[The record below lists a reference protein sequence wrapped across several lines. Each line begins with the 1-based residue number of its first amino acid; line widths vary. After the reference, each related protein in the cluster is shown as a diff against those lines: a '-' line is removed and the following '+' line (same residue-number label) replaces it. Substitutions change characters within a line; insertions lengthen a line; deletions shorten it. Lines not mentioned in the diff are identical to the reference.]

1 MTYHAPQ
8 AGSTGDSRMEDD
20 APRARA
26 CARELPPIVRA
37 ARDELFAD
45 ADRHGPRAIALAMRG
60 VPALALVPLAL
71 WLAAARPLRSWA
83 IDAFP
88 GSVADVV
95 LVAPALVAFVV
106 LAAALAPLARARVE
120 PLVVSG
126 LGLLALGTWL
136 VDQGD
141 LVVGA
146 VPATYGAALL
156 GVASARAVRRA
167 VWALPLVLAAGL
179 SDAHSV
185 AAGVTGRLLDD
196 GGAAAVAGAERVAP
210 MLSVTPDVVQRVDL
224 LVLHVPAATGTWML
238 GLVDIVA
245 LGMLLG
251 LAHLFWLPL
260 GRTALALGVALV
272 AAVALDTTVPVL
284 PLLGVAW
291 VLVNARLVW
300 RSTRFSLRRLTYL
313 GG

>member
-1 MTYHAPQ
+1 MTHHAPQ
-8 AGSTGDSRMEDD
+8 AGSTGASRMQDEG
-20 APRARA
+20 PRVRVR
-26 CARELPPIVRA
+26 ARELPPVVRA
-37 ARDELFAD
+37 ARDDLFTD
-45 ADRHGPRAIALAMRG
+45 ADRLGPRAATLAMR
-60 VPALALVPLAL
+60 VIPALVLLPLALVFAS
-71 WLAAARPLRSWA
+71 ARPVRSWA
-83 IDAFP
+83 IDAFS

-95 LVAPALVAFVV
+95 LVAPALVAFVL
-106 LAAALAPLARARVE
+106 LAAALAPLARTRVE
-120 PLVVSG
+120 PL
-126 LGLLALGTWL
+126 LGAGMMLLAFGGFL
-136 VDQGD
+136 VDRGD

-146 VPATYGAALL
+146 IPAAYGAALL
-156 GVASARAVRRA
+156 GVAAARAVRRA

-185 AAGVTGRLLDD
+185 AAGVTGRLLAD
-196 GGAAAVAGAERVAP
+196 GGVTTAAAERVAP
-210 MLSVTPDVVQRVDL
+210 TVSVAPGIVERVDL

-238 GLVDIVA
+238 GLVDVVA
-245 LGMLLG
+245 LGLLLG

-260 GRTALALGVALV
+260 GRTSIALGAALV

>member
-1 MTYHAPQ
+1 
-8 AGSTGDSRMEDD
+8 MEDTV
-20 APRARA
+20 PLVRVR
-26 CARELPPIVRA
+26 ARELPPIVRA
-37 ARDELFAD
+37 ARDDLFTD
-45 ADRHGPRAIALAMRG
+45 ADRHGPRAFALAMRVLPAMLL
-60 VPALALVPLAL
+60 VPASLVVAS
-71 WLAAARPLRSWA
+71 ARPIRSWA
-83 IDAFP
+83 IDAFSGP
-88 GSVADVV
+88 AADVV

-106 LAAALAPLARARVE
+106 LAAALAPLARTRVE
-120 PLVVSG
+120 PLLAVGV
-126 LGLLALGTWL
+126 LLLAFGTWL
-136 VDQGD
+136 VDRGD

-146 VPATYGAALL
+146 IPAAYGAAVL

-196 GGAAAVAGAERVAP
+196 GALTATATERVAP
-210 MLSVTPDVVQRVDL
+210 TLSVAPGIVERVDL

-238 GLVDIVA
+238 GLVDVVA

-260 GRTALALGVALV
+260 GRTAIALGVALV
-272 AAVALDTTVPVL
+272 MAVALDTTVPVL
-284 PLLGVAW
+284 PLLGIAW

-300 RSTRFSLRRLTYL
+300 RSTRFSLRRLMYL